1 MTLKLCPWLIQTSQ
15 QPRRRCVTSTQQ
27 ESDWIRFHKV
37 RMTHSI
43 SHGQSPDQGPTQ
55 LTQLWQTESRPSHI
69 LAELVLEELKF
80 MNGTEKTT
88 TDKQTHNRLLLVSG
102 EMQDCLHEFISL
114 LSWQRALSFHIICS
128 HLSQLLVTLRQ
139 HRPRPR
145 WKATNEYIS
154 CASTGIMLTHAPIS
168 WYLFTRTHLETS
180 GNIGHTKTPTLFEA
194 KAASFLQMI
203 LDWWAVT
210 AQVPTDLLHHS
221 NNR

>member
-1 MTLKLCPWLIQTSQ
+1 MDDVKIVSLVNTNVSTAKTKVCYFNSTRKWLDTISQ
-15 QPRRRCVTSTQQ
+15 SKNDPQHQSRSVTWPRPYTADTALTDRVTSVTRTGWTGFGRTQVY
-27 ESDWIRFHKV
+27 EWNWK
-37 RMTHSI
+37 
-43 SHGQSPDQGPTQ
+43 
-55 LTQLWQTESRPSHI
+55 
-69 LAELVLEELKF
+69 
-80 MNGTEKTT
+80 NN
-88 TDKQTHNRLLLVSG
+88 NRLLLVSG

-180 GNIGHTKTPTLFEA
+180 RTSVTPRLPRCL
-194 KAASFLQMI
+194 KPKQRR
-203 LDWWAVT
+203 
-210 AQVPTDLLHHS
+210 S
-221 NNR
+221 NRS